1 MLGPDTDFLKMQQ
14 PWVST
19 HCCVLS
25 DQAAFHYRR
34 YTGKVADVVESS
46 LVDWDQEFFAFLS
59 SGSGAGM
66 SSMEV
71 GGGAGARVFV
81 GGLCRH
87 E

>member
-1 MLGPDTDFLKMQQ
+1 MGVDSLLHPLRSGCIPLD
-14 PWVST
+14 
-19 HCCVLS
+19 
-25 DQAAFHYRR
+25 RR
-34 YTGKVADVVESS
+34 YTGRVADVVESS
-46 LVDWDQEFFAFLS
+46 LVDWDQEFFGFLS